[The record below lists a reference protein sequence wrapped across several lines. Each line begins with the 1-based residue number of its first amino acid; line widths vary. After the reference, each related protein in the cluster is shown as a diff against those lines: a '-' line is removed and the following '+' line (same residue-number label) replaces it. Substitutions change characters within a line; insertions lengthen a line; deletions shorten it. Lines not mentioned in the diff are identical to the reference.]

1 MNVSKILVVDDEP
14 EIIELITL
22 YLQREG
28 YSVFA
33 ADNGT
38 NALRMIGEVQPDL
51 ILLDVLLKQL
61 NGLDVC
67 QQIRQIIDVPILFVS
82 AKSDDQD
89 VINGL
94 AAGGDDYITKP
105 FSPGQLVARIKAHLR
120 RQSLNMQHHGES
132 DRNLLIFDGL
142 MIDLTA
148 RTVRVHNQYVSLSV
162 KEFELLSLLAKQP
175 NRAFQLATLY
185 EAVWGVESIGDTR
198 TLMVHMSNLRKK
210 IEPDPANP
218 RWIVTMRGVGYKF
231 NTEEGTDLQHVY
243 R

>member
-14 EIIELITL
+14 EIIELMTL

-28 YSVFA
+28 YAVYA

-38 NALRMIGEVQPDL
+38 DALRLVDEVRPDL
-51 ILLDVLLKQL
+51 IVLDVLLKQL

-67 QQIRQIIDVPILFVS
+67 QQIREITAVPVLFVS
-82 AKSDDQD
+82 AKSDDND
-89 VINGL
+89 IIHGL
-94 AAGGDDYITKP
+94 SVGGDDYMTKP
-105 FSPGQLVARIKAHLR
+105 FSPGQLVARVKAHLR
-120 RQSLNMQHHGES
+120 RQSLQSEQR
-132 DRNLLIFDGL
+132 DKPARDQLVFDGL
-142 MIDLTA
+142 VIDLTA
-148 RTVRVHNQYVSLSV
+148 RTVRVCDQYVSLSV
-162 KEFELLSLLAKQP
+162 KEFELLALLATQP
-175 NRAFQLATLY
+175 NRAFQLANLY
-185 EAVWGVESIGDTR
+185 EAVWGVNSIGDTR

-231 NTEEGTDLQHVY
+231 NVEEGNELPHVH

>member
-28 YSVFA
+28 YAVFS

-38 NALRMIGEVQPDL
+38 DALRLIDKVQPDL

-67 QQIRQIIDVPILFVS
+67 QQIRELTDVPVLFVS
-82 AKSDDQD
+82 AKSDDSDIIQ
-89 VINGL
+89 GL
-94 AAGGDDYITKP
+94 SVGGDDYITKP
-105 FSPGQLVARIKAHLR
+105 FSPGQLVARVKAHLR
-120 RQSLNMQHHGES
+120 RQWISMQQQES
-132 DRNLLIFDGL
+132 GRDTLAYDGL
-142 MIDLTA
+142 VIDLAA
-148 RTVRVHNQYVSLSV
+148 RTVRVADQPVALSV
-162 KEFELLSLLAKQP
+162 KEFELLAVLAKQP
-175 NRAFQLATLY
+175 NRAFQLTSLY
-185 EAVWGVESIGDTR
+185 EAIWGVDSMGDTR

-218 RWIVTMRGVGYKF
+218 RWIITMRGVGYKF
-231 NTEEGTDLQHVY
+231 NAEEGTGTPNVY